1 MTDEL
6 LNRRRE
12 ILKDT
17 IKKAAKELLGFGGL
31 PLAGFSFPLDDFKTT
46 WIIVRPA
53 TEEEA
58 DAELTK
64 GRPSNVDE

>member
-1 MTDEL
+1 MNDIADK
-6 LNRRRE
+6 RRE
-12 ILKDT
+12 KLKDT
-17 IKKAAKELLGFGGL
+17 IRKAAKELLGFGGL
-31 PLAGFSFPLDDFKTT
+31 PVAGFSFPLDDSKTT

-64 GRPSNVDE
+64 K

>member
-1 MTDEL
+1 MTDDIT
-6 LNRRRE
+6 NKRRE
-12 ILKDT
+12 KLKDT
-17 IKKAAKELLGFGGL
+17 IRKAAKELLGFGNI
-31 PLAGFSFPLDDFKTT
+31 PIAGFSFPLDDSKTT

-64 GRPSNVDE
+64 GHR

>member
-6 LNRRRE
+6 IEKRRKKLQDDIR
-12 ILKDT
+12 
-17 IKKAAKELLGFGGL
+17 KAALALLNFENI
-31 PLAGFSFPLDDFKTT
+31 PIAGFSFPLDESKTT

-58 DAELTK
+58 DQELTK
-64 GRPSNVDE
+64 R

>member
-1 MTDEL
+1 MNDIADK
-6 LNRRRE
+6 RRQKLQE
-12 ILKDT
+12 T

-31 PLAGFSFPLDDFKTT
+31 PLAGFSFPLDDTKKT

-58 DAELTK
+58 DAELRK
-64 GRPSNVDE
+64 R